1 MKRGIEL
8 GINATLQSI
17 QKAAQIANQN
27 KIDYF
32 FVPETNPAV
41 MGVDAFDALEKI
53 SNGKCDV
60 VLGTAIVNVFSRK
73 KEQISHNANKIYEKT
88 NENFVLG
95 IGTSAPAIVEKLW
108 NLKFEHPLSR
118 MINYTKYLRANFR
131 GKIFWAAVGQKTT
144 QLAAE
149 NADGVIFFLKPRK
162 QISSDIQKI
171 KQIISSAGKSFD
183 SFETICIVSTYVDS
197 SENLKAAKATL
208 AKYIGANEF
217 YSNPLSEEFESEVTE
232 IRESFNKFG
241 LSKTIEKVSDDLVKE
256 LTICGTPTHCRQMLD
271 NFQEETG
278 CKTVIA
284 GFDLPK
290 EGFDSKFFE
299 NLEKL
304 LAMN

>member
-8 GINATLQSI
+8 GINATLPSI
-17 QKAAQIANQN
+17 QKAAQIANQS

-32 FVPETNPAV
+32 FVPETNPVV

-53 SNGKCDV
+53 SNGKCNM

-73 KEQISHNANKIYEKT
+73 KEQISLNANKIYQKT
-88 NENFVLG
+88 SENFVLG

-118 MINYTKYLRANFR
+118 MVDYTKYLRANFR
-131 GKIFWAAVGQKTT
+131 GRIFWAAVGQKTM

-171 KQIISSAGKSFD
+171 KQIISSAGKNFD
-183 SFETICIVSTYVDS
+183 SFETICIVPTYVDS
-197 SENLKAAKATL
+197 SENVNAAKATL

-217 YSNPLSEEFESEVTE
+217 YSNPLSEEFEKEAME
-232 IRESFNKFG
+232 IRKTFKESG
-241 LSKTIEKVSDDLVKE
+241 LTKTIEKVNDNLVKE
-256 LTICGTPTHCRQMLD
+256 LTVCGTPTQCRQMLD
-271 NFQEETG
+271 NFQKETG
-278 CKTVIA
+278 CETVIA

-290 EGFDSKFFE
+290 EGFDLEFFE
-299 NLEKL
+299 NLRKL
-304 LAMN
+304 LV

>member
-8 GINATLQSI
+8 GINATLSSI
-17 QKAAQIANQN
+17 QKAAQIANQS

-41 MGVDAFDALEKI
+41 MGVDAFDALEQI
-53 SNGKCDV
+53 SNGKCDM
-60 VLGTAIVNVFSRK
+60 VLGTAIVNVFSRE
-73 KEQISHNANKIYEKT
+73 KERISLKANKIYEKT
-88 NENFVLG
+88 NEKFVLG
-95 IGTSAPAIVEKLW
+95 IGTSAPVIVEKLW

-118 MINYTKYLRANFR
+118 IIDYTKYLRANFK
-131 GKIFWAAVGQKTT
+131 GKIFWAAVGQKIT
-144 QLAAE
+144 QLAAQ

-162 QISSDIQKI
+162 QIISDIQNI
-171 KQIISSAGKSFD
+171 KKIISSAGKSFD
-183 SFETICIVSTYVDS
+183 AFEIICIVPTYVDS
-197 SENLKAAKATL
+197 GNFKAAKTTL

-217 YSNPLSEEFESEVTE
+217 YSNPLSKEFENEVME
-232 IRESFNKFG
+232 IRETFKKFG
-241 LSKTIEKVSDDLVKE
+241 LAETIEKVSDDLAKE

-299 NLEKL
+299 NLKKL
-304 LAMN
+304 LAMM